1 MTRLRAVK
9 LYQDEKRKVIAI
21 ESVELSQSKFNSGGQ
36 VYGSITP
43 LAVVVCGS
51 DGNEVLVLD
60 ADDVELD
67 KMKQLHP
74 GLDELIVNACRMLP
88 NQA

>member
-21 ESVELSQSKFNSGGQ
+21 ESVEFSQSKFNSGGR

-43 LAVVVCGS
+43 LAVVVW
-51 DGNEVLVLD
+51 L
-60 ADDVELD
+60 
-67 KMKQLHP
+67 
-74 GLDELIVNACRMLP
+74 RW
-88 NQA
+88 